1 MNEMRESVAP
11 RGVTDPADIESTPE
25 FPSPSIVP
33 VEAVEGASMPE
44 DERQA
49 LLPVSNNNDEAV
61 IDRFH
66 HGETPEPSDNS
77 LITADPAREAA
88 LIAADL
94 NCGKEALLRACHRL
108 SNAWDLL
115 KDEAA
120 KKRLISELIDQA
132 VIGSSDQRHGL
143 DKSTV
148 CALIL
153 GRAGI
158 LDRLSTGYSVLY
170 ASALLVDAMSGAD
183 EERAAEMIELFSG
196 VKGGITRDFLER
208 ELMKRTSKPIIE
220 QATAPNYDFG
230 DGVDLLVMT
239 PGESDWARIRS
250 DHASADM
257 LTRGLRL
264 DQMGVVE
271 AVMIVAP
278 LREIPAA
285 IKLLGCC
292 GFVKMSHVL
301 LTQSPPFADVI
312 DATERAASFWSV
324 SL

>member
-77 LITADPAREAA
+77 LITADPTREAA

-94 NCGKEALLRACHRL
+94 NRGKEALLRACHRL

-115 KDEAA
+115 KDEVA
-120 KKRLISELIDQA
+120 KKRLISELIDRA

-148 CALIL
+148 SKMRKVGKCALIL
-153 GRAGI
+153 GRP
-158 LDRLSTGYSVLY
+158 
-170 ASALLVDAMSGAD
+170 ASSIG
-183 EERAAEMIELFSG
+183 F
-196 VKGGITRDFLER
+196 
-208 ELMKRTSKPIIE
+208 P
-220 QATAPNYDFG
+220 
-230 DGVDLLVMT
+230 
-239 PGESDWARIRS
+239 
-250 DHASADM
+250 
-257 LTRGLRL
+257 
-264 DQMGVVE
+264 
-271 AVMIVAP
+271 
-278 LREIPAA
+278 PA
-285 IKLLGCC
+285 
-292 GFVKMSHVL
+292 
-301 LTQSPPFADVI
+301 TQSSTRRLF
-312 DATERAASFWSV
+312 
-324 SL
+324 